1 MHRFVT
7 LEPSRQPGR
16 RGQQSGASGADR
28 QPRVS
33 GVERRVSRAECS
45 ARVFRVRLTK
55 LQHQPLAATA
65 RLTNPR
71 LGMQGTT
78 IAHARFPSMSLCV
91 IAESQPT
98 VRPSTWLHLR
108 SCTHSNHD
116 PTSRLFQ
123 SQRWMMRTSLTSL
136 FRSEVGRSSLC
147 QHKLRLL
154 LPHGKTT
161 RTSPHPHPPASFVYP
176 PRPRHT
182 WTSDHTRVTMYSTEH
197 TYLPRLISPALGS
210 TVSMETGWSC
220 RTTDISQSNH
230 THCLGRSG

>member
-78 IAHARFPSMSLCV
+78 IAHARFPSVSLCV
-91 IAESQPT
+91 NTESRAT

-136 FRSEVGRSSLC
+136 FRKRGGAILVMSAQTSAAPSSRQHHKNLTAPAPTC
-147 QHKLRLL
+147 QL
-154 LPHGKTT
+154 
-161 RTSPHPHPPASFVYP
+161 VYP

-182 WTSDHTRVTMYSTEH
+182 WTSDHTRVTLYST
-197 TYLPRLISPALGS
+197 
-210 TVSMETGWSC
+210 
-220 RTTDISQSNH
+220 
-230 THCLGRSG
+230 